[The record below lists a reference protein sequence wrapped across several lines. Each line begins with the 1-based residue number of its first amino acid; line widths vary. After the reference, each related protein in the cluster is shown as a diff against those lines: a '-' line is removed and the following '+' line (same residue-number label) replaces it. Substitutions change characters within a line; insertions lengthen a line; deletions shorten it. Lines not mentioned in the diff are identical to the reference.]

1 MTQSALV
8 TKTQSEN
15 LLKELKQ
22 LKDEMDERQRVAL
35 TRMQEQVNSIIT
47 RFEKMAMYSDF
58 KELYNKVVP
67 QLSIF

>member
-22 LKDEMDERQRVAL
+22 LKDEMDER
-35 TRMQEQVNSIIT
+35 
-47 RFEKMAMYSDF
+47 
-58 KELYNKVVP
+58 
-67 QLSIF
+67 